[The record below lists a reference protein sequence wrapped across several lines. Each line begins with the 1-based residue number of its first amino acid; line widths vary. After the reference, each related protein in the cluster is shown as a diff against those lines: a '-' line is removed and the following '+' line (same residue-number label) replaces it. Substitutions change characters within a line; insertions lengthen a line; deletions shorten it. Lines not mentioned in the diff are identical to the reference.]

1 MPILTNP
8 QTTRQTTIQ
17 PKNQWLHII
26 KQPPI
31 NPPQYGQKIAM
42 LMAILAVHSVLI
54 GLICLSQYAE
64 KDQVVIP
71 PTIQGV
77 MIIAQ
82 TPPTLTP
89 VAKPIVKPSVV
100 PPTKTTAAPM
110 VPPVKAAPSPKAISQ
125 PDLPVSE
132 STPLQKSE
140 LNPIA
145 EPIAPVSSQTS
156 VKEISEEVTPPRS
169 DAAHLSN
176 PAPSYPPMSRRLGE
190 QGRVILDVFILAN
203 GAVGDIRLKQSSGFK
218 RLDEAAMQAVKK
230 WQYQPA
236 RKGQQA
242 IDFWYVQPLSFS
254 LGY

>member
-1 MPILTNP
+1 MPALTA
-8 QTTRQTTIQ
+8 
-17 PKNQWLHII
+17 KQWLHTV
-26 KQPPI
+26 KQPLI
-31 NPPQYGQKIAM
+31 NSPTYGQKIAM
-42 LMAILAVHSVLI
+42 LMVVLAIHSVLI
-54 GLICLSQYAE
+54 GLFFFGHHPE
-64 KDQVVIP
+64 KHQAVVP

-100 PPTKTTAAPM
+100 PPTKTTAAPI

-140 LNPIA
+140 PVVQAVA
-145 EPIAPVSSQTS
+145 EPIAPVSSQTP
-156 VKEISEEVTPPRS
+156 VKDMPEEVIPPRS

-176 PAPSYPPMSRRLGE
+176 PAPSYPSMSRRLGE
-190 QGRVILDVFILAN
+190 QGRVVLEVYILVN
-203 GAVGDIRLKQSSGFK
+203 GTVGEIRLKQSSGFK
-218 RLDEAAMQAVKK
+218 RLDQAAMQAVKK

-254 LGY
+254 LGS

>member
-1 MPILTNP
+1 
-8 QTTRQTTIQ
+8 
-17 PKNQWLHII
+17 
-26 KQPPI
+26 
-31 NPPQYGQKIAM
+31 
-42 LMAILAVHSVLI
+42 
-54 GLICLSQYAE
+54 
-64 KDQVVIP
+64 
-71 PTIQGV
+71 
-77 MIIAQ
+77 
-82 TPPTLTP
+82 
-89 VAKPIVKPSVV
+89 
-100 PPTKTTAAPM
+100 M

-218 RLDEAAMQAVKK
+218 RLDEGQKVLATVDSPRYFTTQLTVNNAPTPNLPVDAVL
-230 WQYQPA
+230 
-236 RKGQQA
+236 R
-242 IDFWYVQPLSFS
+242 SR
-254 LGY
+254 

>member
-1 MPILTNP
+1 MPALTATQGLN
-8 QTTRQTTIQ
+8 
-17 PKNQWLHII
+17 NV
-26 KQPPI
+26 KQSPI
-31 NPPQYGQKIAM
+31 SSSKYGQKIAM

-54 GLICLSQYAE
+54 GLICFGHHQE
-64 KDQVVIP
+64 NHQTVVP

-77 MIIAQ
+77 MIVAQ
-82 TPPTLTP
+82 TPATVTP
-89 VAKPIVKPSVV
+89 VVKPIVKSSVV
-100 PPTKTTAAPM
+100 PPTKIPTL
-110 VPPVKAAPSPKAISQ
+110 PPVKAAPLPTAITQ
-125 PDLPVSE
+125 PDVPVSE
-132 STPLQKSE
+132 PMPLQKTE
-140 LNPIA
+140 PVVKPIA
-145 EPIAPVSSQTS
+145 EPIMPVSSQTP
-156 VKEISEEVTPPRS
+156 VKDMTEEVIPPRS

-190 QGRVILDVFILAN
+190 QGRVVLEVYILAN
-203 GAVGDIRLKQSSGFK
+203 GSVGEIRLKQSSGFK